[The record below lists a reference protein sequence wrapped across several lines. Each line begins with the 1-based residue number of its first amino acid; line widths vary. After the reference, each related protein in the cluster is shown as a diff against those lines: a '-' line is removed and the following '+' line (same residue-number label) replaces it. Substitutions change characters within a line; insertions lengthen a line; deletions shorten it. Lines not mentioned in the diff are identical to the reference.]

1 MKCRVPNCTRVESKN
16 LAVKGKAIIA
26 PKNTTIYLY
35 FTEPAIL
42 IT

>member
-1 MKCRVPNCTRVESKN
+1 MKFCVPNCTRVESKN
-16 LAVKGKAIIA
+16 LAVKGKAIIT
-26 PKNTTIYLY
+26 PKNTIYLY